1 MLTYVSAAW
10 VEEHLTSPEVLVL
23 DPRSPLRYMAGH
35 PKGAINAHIAKARD
49 ASGNLRSIPEL
60 ARWLGS
66 VGLDEKHTPVIYD
79 NADGRSAA
87 MLAWILQYL
96 GRDDVHLME
105 TLWEKWVADKREVF
119 YKPVAPVAREFQAKP
134 RLELRATI
142 DQVAAAKTARL
153 VDFRSRDEYA
163 GKVDNTG
170 RPGHIPGAVNVVW
183 QELAGQN
190 GNLLAADEDLRKVLS
205 TAEIKPGRPAIA
217 YCLLGAR
224 AALGFLALEKLGQPV
239 ALYDGSYTEWAKS
252 SNPVV
257 APEPK
262 AKTENA

>member
-1 MLTYVSAAW
+1 MLTFVSAAW
-10 VEEHLTSPEVLVL
+10 VSEHLDSPEVLVL

-35 PKGAINAHIAKARD
+35 PKGAVNAPIAKARD
-49 ASGNLRSIPEL
+49 ASGNLLPVAEL

-66 VGLDEKHTPVIYD
+66 VGLDDKHTPVIYD

-96 GRDDVHLME
+96 GRDDVHVME
-105 TLWEKWVADKREVF
+105 SVLERWVLDRREIF
-119 YKPVAPVAREFQAKP
+119 YKPVAPVAREFHAKP
-134 RLELRATI
+134 RPELRATI
-142 DQVAAAKTARL
+142 EQVAADKSSRL
-153 VDFRSRDEYA
+153 VDFRSHDEYL

-183 QELAGQN
+183 QELAGRN
-190 GNLLAADEDLRKVLS
+190 GNILADDEELCGVLS
-205 TAEIKPGRPAIA
+205 AAEIKPGQPAIA

-252 SNPVV
+252 SNPVE
-257 APEPK
+257 APETK

>member
-1 MLTYVSAAW
+1 MLTFVSAAW
-10 VEEHLTSPEVLVL
+10 VEEHLASPEILVL

-35 PKGAINAHIAKARD
+35 PKGAINAPIAKARD

-60 ARWLGS
+60 ANWLGS

-105 TLWEKWVADKREVF
+105 SLWEKWVADKREIF
-119 YKPVAPVAREFQAKP
+119 YKPVVPVAREFQAKP
-134 RLELRATI
+134 RPELRVTTE
-142 DQVAAAKTARL
+142 QVAANSDARL
-153 VDFRSRDEYA
+153 IDFRSRDEFD
-163 GKVDNTG
+163 GKIDNTG
-170 RPGHIPGAVNVVW
+170 RPGHIPSAVNVPSL
-183 QELAGQN
+183 ELVGSN
-190 GNLLAADEDLRKVLS
+190 GNILASDETLRAAIS
-205 TAEIKPGRPAIA
+205 AAEIKPGQPAIA

-224 AALGFLALEKLGQPV
+224 AALGFLAMAKLGQPV
-239 ALYDGSYTEWAKS
+239 ALYDGSYSQYAKS
-252 SNPVV
+252 DNPVEG
-257 APEPK
+257 PEPK